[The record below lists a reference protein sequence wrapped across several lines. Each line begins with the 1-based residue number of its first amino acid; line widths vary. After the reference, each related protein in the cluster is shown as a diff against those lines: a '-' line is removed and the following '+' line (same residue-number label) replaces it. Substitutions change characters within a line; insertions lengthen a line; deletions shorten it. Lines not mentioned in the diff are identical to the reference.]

1 MNKLIITKVYRN
13 QNQKITGIEVMVL
26 NDNDEMLF
34 KFPVPYKCLAHLH
47 NIEEGREIKLTC
59 AY

>member
-13 QNQKITGIEVMVL
+13 QSNKITGIEVMAL
-26 NDNDEMLF
+26 DENDEFIF
-34 KFPVPYKCLAHLH
+34 KFPVPYKCIAHLH
-47 NIEEGREIKLTC
+47 HIEEGREVKLTC